1 MNRVTANLPSRN
13 LDATVAFQGRLA
25 FAVAGHGADWL
36 ILDRRPLEIE
46 FLPHPGVDRGARW
59 SSACVPV
66 ADLDALRAH
75 PLADGVS
82 AGPEG
87 TPGSP
92 RSRASRTG
100 LRMLA
105 LIDPDGSLLC
115 CRAEDAA

>member
-36 ILDRRPLEIE
+36 FLDRRPLEIE

-66 ADLDALRAH
+66 ADLDALRAQ

-87 TPGSP
+87 TPRIAPIAGVP
-92 RSRASRTG
+92 DG
-100 LRMLA
+100 LRMPA
-105 LIDPDGSLLC
+105 LVDPAGSLLC
-115 CRAEDAA
+115 CRAEDAV